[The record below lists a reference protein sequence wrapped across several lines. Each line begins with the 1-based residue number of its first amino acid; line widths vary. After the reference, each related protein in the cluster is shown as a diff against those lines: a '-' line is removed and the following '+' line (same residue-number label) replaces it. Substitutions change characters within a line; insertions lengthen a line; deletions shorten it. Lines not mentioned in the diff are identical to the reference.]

1 MARWRNDG
9 HAQTS
14 RLILGR
20 IAGIEEK
27 QLKKLAHD
35 DVNAIISAFLAAH

>member
-27 QLKKLAHD
+27 QLLKLAHD